1 MIVTWPKI
9 LETGEARFYPGSTVA
24 PYGFIWM
31 WQELGVIDRRR
42 RGVSPTFRRNGGRS
56 WRDPHRLHDY

>member
-42 RGVSPTFRRNGGRS
+42 
-56 WRDPHRLHDY
+56 